1 MCVQFIYPSGFMGNE
16 HTKGKKIK
24 KATVLVEKCILLPT
38 TQWGDIW
45 HWSLALVEKDIYS
58 CGSFIPFKL

>member
-1 MCVQFIYPSGFMGNE
+1 MGNE

-24 KATVLVEKCILLPT
+24 KATVLVEKCIPLPT
-38 TQWGDIW
+38 THWGDIW